1 MKLVETI
8 TEVRSVCEETR
19 RTGGAVGL
27 IPTMGYFHAGHRSLM
42 TAARSDT
49 DLVVVSHFVNPT
61 QFGPNED
68 LSAYPRDVDH
78 DIELA
83 TAAGV
88 DVLFMPTVGEMYPG
102 GPLHTTVHVAGLTEG
117 MCGTSRPTHF
127 DGVTTVVAKL
137 FSIIGPCRAYF
148 GRKDFQQ
155 LAVVRRMT
163 ADLDLPVEVV
173 GCPLVREA
181 DGLARSSRNAY
192 LTPEERAAAPQ
203 LYAALMGAVELL
215 RAGERR
221 AEVVVASIVTS
232 IGAEPSLTLEYVE
245 IRETGSL
252 VPLVTIRGSF
262 VIALAAKAGRARL
275 IDNVVVGIDGDQVN
289 VDAGVVDAG
298 SDGPSVVVNP

>member
-1 MKLVETI
+1 MRVVDTI
-8 TEVRSVCEETR
+8 AEVRTMCDDAR
-19 RTGGAVGL
+19 RTGGTVGFV
-27 IPTMGYFHAGHRSLM
+27 PTMGYFHAGHRSLM
-42 TAARSDT
+42 VAARSAN

-68 LSAYPRDVDH
+68 LSAYPRNVAH
-78 DIELA
+78 DIALA

-88 DVLFMPTVGEMYPG
+88 DVLFMPTVEDMYPSG
-102 GPLHTTVHVAGLTEG
+102 TAHTTVHVAGMTEG
-117 MCGTSRPTHF
+117 MCGVSRPNHF

-137 FSIIGPCRAYF
+137 FSIVGPCRAYF

-192 LTPEERAAAPQ
+192 LTPEEREAAPQ
-203 LYAALMGAVELL
+203 LYAALMGAVELI

-221 AEVVVASIVTS
+221 AAGVVASIVTS
-232 IGAEPSLTLEYVE
+232 LGSEPSLTLEYVE
-245 IRETGSL
+245 VRAAESL
-252 VPLVTIRGSF
+252 VALDAIEGVA

-275 IDNVVVGIDGDQVN
+275 IDNVVVDVDGDRIS
-289 VDAGVVDAG
+289 VDAGLIDEG

>member
-1 MKLVETI
+1 MRVLATI
-8 TEVRSVCEETR
+8 AEIRSVCEEAR
-19 RTGGAVGL
+19 RVGGAVGFV
-27 IPTMGYFHAGHRSLM
+27 PTMGYFHAGHRSLM
-42 TAARSDT
+42 EIARRDN

-68 LSAYPRDVDH
+68 LGAYPRDLERDTS
-78 DIELA
+78 IA

-88 DVLFMPTVGEMYPG
+88 DVMFMPTVAEMYPG
-102 GPLHTTVHVAGLTEG
+102 GTPHTTVHVADLTEG
-117 MCGTSRPTHF
+117 MCGATRPTHF

-163 ADLDLPVEVV
+163 ADLDLPIEVV

-192 LTPEERAAAPQ
+192 LTPAERAAAPQ
-203 LYAALMGAVELL
+203 LYAALSGAVALIRE
-215 RAGERR
+215 GERR
-221 AEVVVASIVTS
+221 AGALVDSIIASVAD
-232 IGAEPSLTLEYVE
+232 APALTLEYVE
-245 IRETGSL
+245 IRAADSL
-252 VPLVTIRGSF
+252 VPIDPVRGSF
-262 VIALAAKAGRARL
+262 VVALAAKVGRARL
-275 IDNVVVGIDGDQVN
+275 IDNVVVGIDGDQVS
-289 VDAGVVDAG
+289 VDTGVVDAG